1 MTDKK
6 QKKIEKVVKEFFKKT
21 NFEVNFEVEQGRE
34 QDNAYSVLIETA
46 EPQFLI
52 GRGGRTLS
60 DLQNLLGRIIRRV
73 LEEPVFINLDINQYK
88 ENKTRYLKEMARGVA
103 DELAIKHQA
112 KELPPMNGFE
122 RRVIHLALSER
133 QDVITESR
141 GIGEER
147 RVVVKPA

>member
-88 ENKTRYLKEMARGVA
+88 ENPLSKR
-103 DELAIKHQA
+103 
-112 KELPPMNGFE
+112 NGP
-122 RRVIHLALSER
+122 
-133 QDVITESR
+133 
-141 GIGEER
+141 GGG
-147 RVVVKPA
+147 